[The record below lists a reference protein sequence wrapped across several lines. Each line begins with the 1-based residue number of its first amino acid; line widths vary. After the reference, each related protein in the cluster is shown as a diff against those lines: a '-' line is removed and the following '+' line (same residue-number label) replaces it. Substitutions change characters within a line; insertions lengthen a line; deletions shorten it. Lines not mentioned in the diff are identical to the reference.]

1 VISRDLPSSAT
12 AGVKQNPTQPGP
24 AAADGGR
31 DPLDPMTEA
40 APEAQVTAPEA
51 SRAADTS
58 ELKLVEGSGLT
69 LAQSD

>member
-1 VISRDLPSSAT
+1 
-12 AGVKQNPTQPGP
+12 
-24 AAADGGR
+24 
-31 DPLDPMTEA
+31 MTEA